1 MKLFNNFKNTQD
13 NKGGGMNSKKNIS
26 MVVLIVITIILVK
39 FFVIY
44 PLEKDNDRLE
54 KNISELERGN
64 KVETQIEDNIFDGI
78 NERKISTIDDVKV
91 ISKIGKNINIKEIRS
106 NKDNYGQLFTV
117 KFIASEDGFG
127 KFISS
132 LADMEYDFFVKKV
145 IYEDKGSIDGQKKY
159 ANSEFEVELY
169 IR

>member
-1 MKLFNNFKNTQD
+1 
-13 NKGGGMNSKKNIS
+13 MNSKKNIS

-64 KVETQIEDNIFDGI
+64 KVETHIEDNIFDGI
-78 NERKISTIDDVKV
+78 NERKISTIDEVKV

-106 NKDNYGQLFTV
+106 NKDSYGQLFTV